1 MSKQTG
7 QVEPSK
13 LMDSQD
19 MPSCQITKN
28 AKEPQADK
36 ADHTHKHGSIPR
48 TWDQIHSQNMQH
60 THHTKAKPK
69 VSSPD
74 IVQSCNYR
82 YQPTY
87 IPLSNSDSPDNNPY
101 YCFFRTSANN
111 NSHSCSIDLRLLQL
125 SIRRSTA
132 IDRRIVLL
140 FGLHAAVDLPLIA
153 TSLRGVAVDVLHD
166 ILAVC
171 TV

>member
-1 MSKQTG
+1 MDTKLELQGQTKAGKKDKHQMSKQTG

-48 TWDQIHSQNMQH
+48 TWDQIHSQIIQH

-82 YQPTY
+82 YQPKY
-87 IPLSNSDSPDNNPY
+87 RPLSNSESPDNNPY

-111 NSHSCSIDLRLLQL
+111 NSHYCQYYPN
-125 SIRRSTA
+125 
-132 IDRRIVLL
+132 RIHTI
-140 FGLHAAVDLPLIA
+140 F
-153 TSLRGVAVDVLHD
+153 
-166 ILAVC
+166 
-171 TV
+171 